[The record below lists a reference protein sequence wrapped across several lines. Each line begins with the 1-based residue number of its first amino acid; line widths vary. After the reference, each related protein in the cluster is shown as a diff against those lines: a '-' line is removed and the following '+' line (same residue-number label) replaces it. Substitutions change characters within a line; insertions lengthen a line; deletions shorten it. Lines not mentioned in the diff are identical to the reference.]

1 MATARAMNIL
11 IVHGVGSQAGRNYA
25 RQLQKNIGEEFDRA
39 VSRLRLRDVNRRD
52 GQAKHALR
60 FEVASWA
67 SVTQKPEDA
76 LLDLMGLGG
85 RWPLRRFNL
94 TYQVRRQMVSL
105 LGDVVAYGG
114 GGPHNKVYKAIHG
127 CLDDGARV
135 LGNASADE
143 RNETGY
149 APLTLIGHS
158 LGSVIA
164 SDYVWD
170 NTRQAERPYYLAQHH
185 LSLKN
190 MLTLGSP
197 LAIYALRDNPGA
209 DEHTLAESL
218 DSPIQVDPEGGMW
231 INIYDPHDPIAFPLQ
246 PIRSYD
252 RAGVIDCLVRAGTWL
267 TAWNP
272 ASHVGYWRSPDVAQ
286 VIGRKL
292 ALDWASLN
300 SAKFAPRYEE
310 EVENFRKDLKK
321 R

>member
-1 MATARAMNIL
+1 MATARVMNIL
-11 IVHGVGSQAGRNYA
+11 IVHGIGSQAGKNYA

-39 VSRLRLRDVNRRD
+39 VGRLRLRDVNRRD
-52 GQAKHALR
+52 MQAKHALR
-60 FEVASWA
+60 FEAAGWA

-76 LLDLMGLGG
+76 LIDLMELGG

-94 TYQVRRQMVSL
+94 NYQARRQMVSL

-114 GGPHNKVYKAIHG
+114 GPYNKVYKAVHG
-127 CLDDGARV
+127 CLDDGASA
-135 LGNASADE
+135 LSTASAGERDE
-143 RNETGY
+143 EGY
-149 APLTLIGHS
+149 VPLTLIGHS

-170 NTRQAERPYYLAQHH
+170 NTRNAGQPYYLPEHH

-190 MLTLGSP
+190 MVTLGSP

-218 DSPIQVDPEGGMW
+218 DSPIRVDPKGGMW
-231 INIYDPHDPIAFPLQ
+231 INIYDPHDLIAFPLQ

-252 RAGVIDCLVRAGTWL
+252 RAGVIDCPVHAGTWL

-310 EVENFRKDLKK
+310 EVEKFRKDLTK